1 MPYYIVMDIIM
12 LGIGVFCLYGWYML
26 VFKKDLS
33 KVTFFLGNNQLPE
46 KCKNK
51 AGFIKTFSPA
61 LLIFALAFF
70 VVGLIFT
77 LNNFLNFFPTSDNFR
92 LYTSPLAIL
101 FFLMVAYGKIF
112 TVKFWK

>member
-1 MPYYIVMDIIM
+1 MYYIVMDVIM
-12 LGIGVFCLYGWYML
+12 LGIGAACLYAWYML
-26 VFKKDLS
+26 VFKKDLT

-51 AGFIKTFSPA
+51 DGFIKTFSPA

-77 LNNFLNFFPTSDNFR
+77 LNNFLYLFETSDSFR
-92 LYTSPLAIL
+92 LYTIPLAVL
-101 FFLMVAYGKIF
+101 FFLMVIYGKVF